1 MKRTYIVVGTV
12 ALLLLVT
19 IAAALIIYRQ
29 IRSADVALGRP
40 SGELAF
46 NSDRTGVWDV
56 FTMAP
61 DGTVRDLTGDGAGQ
75 DYFVSWAFNNDMLN
89 FLSSRS
95 GEMGPA
101 QVRPD
106 GSELRTLSIL
116 QAVLTV
122 FREQRIHWDPAW
134 SPDGERMVWSS
145 VRDLNLEIYLADG
158 DGENQVRLTEDG
170 GRDWYPAWSPDGT
183 RVAFNSD
190 RDGNENLYV
199 IDLENGELTQLTDH
213 PADDIYAMWSLDGET
228 ILFVSERDHSL
239 MTGQVDLFLM
249 NADGSD
255 LHLLGADETFLGDP
269 TYSSDGAQ
277 VAYVSNEEGSWSIY
291 VMDTGG
297 GDARRITGT
306 EANDLFPVWR
316 PVPVES
322 GEEGTE

>member
-1 MKRTYIVVGTV
+1 
-12 ALLLLVT
+12 
-19 IAAALIIYRQ
+19 
-29 IRSADVALGRP
+29 
-40 SGELAF
+40 
-46 NSDRTGVWDV
+46 
-56 FTMAP
+56 MAP
-61 DGTVRDLTGDGAGQ
+61 NGTVRNLTGDGAGQ

-122 FREQRIHWDPAW
+122 VREQRIHWDPAW

-158 DGENQVRLTEDG
+158 DGENQVRLTEDS
-170 GRDWYPAWSPDGT
+170 GRDWFPAWSPDGT

-190 RDGNENLYV
+190 REGNENLYV
-199 IDLENGELTQLTDH
+199 IELESGELTQLTDH

-255 LHLLGADETFLGDP
+255 PHLLGADETFIGDP

-291 VMDTGG
+291 VMDAGR

-316 PVPVES
+316 PVPEES
-322 GEEGTE
+322 EEEGAE